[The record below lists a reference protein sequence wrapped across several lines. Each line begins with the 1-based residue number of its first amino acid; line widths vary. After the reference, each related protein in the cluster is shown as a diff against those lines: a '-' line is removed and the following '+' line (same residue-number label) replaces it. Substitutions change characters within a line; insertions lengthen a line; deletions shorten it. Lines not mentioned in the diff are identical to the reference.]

1 MATHSRL
8 NTTPGL
14 VGLRPNCLSFPEIL
28 AQSIAL
34 IAPTL
39 TAALNAPL
47 VFANTGNGTWLAFV
61 IATVGLMFVGF
72 NINVFARRS
81 AAPGALYLY
90 VARGLGST
98 AGIICGWALTL
109 AYLALVV
116 AEAGG
121 FAHYFHIVLADLG
134 LEIPSIVLYAICIG
148 IAWYYAYTD
157 IQLSTIL
164 MLVLE
169 LISVGIIII
178 LAVLVLGH
186 QGFAV
191 DTAQLTLKDVTPG
204 GISLG
209 MVIAV
214 LSFVGFESAVTLGS
228 EAKSPTQ
235 FIPPSLL
242 WSTGICGLFFIF
254 ISYVEILGFRG
265 YPTPLNESGN
275 PLDVLA
281 TLVGADI
288 LGLIL
293 GVGISMSCLGCMLA
307 SFNAGGRIIF
317 ALSRHSFYPS
327 PLGKVHAYNQTPH
340 LAISISALSM
350 FLVTSSMALFNIKDI
365 DIYGY
370 LGTLCTYGFLVT
382 YVLISIAAPIYMA
395 RCGQLRPLHIVMSSL
410 GVIFMLIPIA
420 GSFFPVPAFPYNV
433 FPYLFLLYLGA
444 GGLLFVWLRSQS
456 PKIVESLER
465 DL

>member
-1 MATHSRL
+1 MVTPSKL
-8 NTTPGL
+8 NPTPGMAS
-14 VGLRPNCLSFPEIL
+14 LRPNCLSFPEVL

-47 VFANTGNGTWLAFV
+47 IFANAGNGTWLTFV
-61 IATVGLMFVGF
+61 IATIGLVFVGL
-72 NINVFARRS
+72 NINIFARRS

-90 VARGLGST
+90 VARGLGTT
-98 AGIICGWALTL
+98 AGIVCGWALTL

-121 FAHYFHIVLADLG
+121 FAHYFHIVLAELG
-134 LEIPSIVLYAICIG
+134 LQVPSIVLYAICIG

-164 MLVLE
+164 MLMLE
-169 LISVGIIII
+169 LMSVGIIII
-178 LAVLVLGH
+178 LAVLVLSH
-186 QGFAV
+186 HGFSV

-209 MVIAV
+209 MVLAV
-214 LSFVGFESAVTLGS
+214 LSFVGFESAATLGA

-242 WSTGICGLFFIF
+242 WSTGLCGLFFIF
-254 ISYVEILGFRG
+254 ISYVEVLGFRG
-265 YPTPLNESGN
+265 YQTPLNESEN
-275 PLDVLA
+275 PLAVLA
-281 TLVGADI
+281 TLVGADA

-293 GVGISMSCLGCMLA
+293 SVGISMSCLGCILA

-317 ALSRHSFYPS
+317 SLSRHSFYPLS
-327 PLGKVHAYNQTPH
+327 LGKVHTYNQTPH
-340 LAISISALSM
+340 LAVSISALVT
-350 FLVTSSMALFNIKDI
+350 FLIASSMTLFNVKDI

-370 LGTLCTYGFLVT
+370 LGTLSTYGFLVT
-382 YVLISIAAPIYMA
+382 YLLISIAAPIYLW
-395 RCGQLRPLHIVMSSL
+395 RCDQLRQHHIVLSVL
-410 GVIFMLIPIA
+410 GVIFMLIPIG

-433 FPYLFLLYLGA
+433 FPYLFLLYLGV
-444 GGLLFVWLRSQS
+444 GGLLFVLLRNRS
-456 PKIVESLER
+456 PKIIESMKR
-465 DL
+465 DF